1 MKSKFSLRSAL
12 IFALAL
18 ATFVEVDPVSLATG
32 NSVSSEAMAKV
43 GRPLTPR
50 SVAGVGRRTTR
61 RVVRRTVRRTGV
73 YVASLPAGCAKISV
87 NGAWYWHCG
96 ATYYQHTG
104 TKYVVVHIN

>member
-12 IFALAL
+12 IFAVAL

-43 GRPLTPR
+43 GRPHTPR
-50 SVAGVGRRTTR
+50 SVAGVARRTA
-61 RVVRRTVRRTGV
+61 RRTVRRTSV
-73 YVASLPAGCAKISV
+73 YVARLPAGCAKVSV
-87 NGAWYWHCG
+87 NGASYWHCG